1 MTSRAKRLAAFA
13 LFLSLLVAVPGTLA
27 WLIKAEPAF
36 YRQVSPPDTYDTR
49 EKASHLVTRI
59 QDFKYEVRTRPN
71 WGIRIGTDEL
81 NCFFAEMMG
90 PRGSFA
96 GWLPPGF
103 HSPRVAIVGD
113 RLHLGIRY
121 GHGWWSTVISLQVR
135 VWLVAEEINLVAVEV
150 CDLRVGRLGIA
161 AQSVLDALSE
171 AARSSHIDVTWYR
184 HGNHPVGLFRFFPD
198 QPHPVSQ
205 ILTLEVQEGSLTV
218 AGRTRVE
225 AVAPP
230 PARP

>member
-1 MTSRAKRLAAFA
+1 MTYRQKRWTAFA
-13 LFLSLLVAVPGTLA
+13 LPMILLVAVLA
-27 WLIKAEPAF
+27 ILTGLIKAEPAF

-59 QDFKYEVRTRPN
+59 QDFKYEVRTRPA
-71 WGIRIGTDEL
+71 WGIRIGAEEL

-96 GWLPPGF
+96 GWLPSGF

-113 RLHLGIRY
+113 RLHLGVRY
-121 GHGWWSTVISLQVR
+121 GQGWWSTVISLQLR
-135 VWLVAEEINLVAVEV
+135 IWLVAEEINVVAVEV
-150 CDLRVGRLGIA
+150 CDLRVGQLGIA
-161 AQSVLDALSE
+161 RQSILDALSE
-171 AARSSHIDVTWYR
+171 AARASHIDVTWYR
-184 HGNHPVGLFRFFPD
+184 HGSNPVGLFRFFPD

-205 ILTLEVQEGSLTV
+205 ILTLEVHDGNLTV

-230 PARP
+230 PSKP

>member
-1 MTSRAKRLAAFA
+1 MTLRPKRLATFA
-13 LFLSLLVAVPGTLA
+13 LPTFVLVAVLVTLT

-36 YRQVSPPDTYDTR
+36 YQQVSPPDTYDTR

-59 QDFKYEVRTRPN
+59 QDFKYEVRTRPT
-71 WGIRIGTDEL
+71 WGLRINTDEL

-96 GWLPPGF
+96 GWLPAGF

-113 RLHLGIRY
+113 RIHLGVRY
-121 GHGWWSTVISLQVR
+121 GQGWWSTVISLQIR

-150 CDLRVGRLGIA
+150 CDLRVGRLSIA
-161 AQSVLDALSE
+161 TQSVLDALSE
-171 AARSSHIDVTWYR
+171 AARASHIDVTWYR
-184 HGNHPVGLFRFFPD
+184 HGNNPVGLFRFFPD

-205 ILTLEVQEGSLTV
+205 ILTLEVQDGNLTV

-230 PARP
+230 PSRP